1 MPVQRISKSF
11 KDISA
16 SFQVNPLT
24 NDLIAIKNTTA
35 IARSLRNLVL
45 TTPGERFF
53 NENLGSQVNNLL
65 FENVDD
71 VTAMSVRQEIINVIE
86 NYEPRVKLLTVSVN
100 ANIDTYS
107 MDVVIAYQV
116 IGIDIPPQ
124 ELSFVLI
131 PTR

>member
-16 SFQVNPLT
+16 SFKVNPLT
-24 NDLIAIKNTTA
+24 NDLIVIKNTTA

-71 VTAMSVRQEIINVIE
+71 ITAMSVRSEIISVIE
-86 NYEPRVKLLTVSVN
+86 NYEPRVKLLKVSVN
-100 ANIDTYS
+100 ANIDSYN
-107 MDVVIAYQV
+107 MDVRIVYQV
-116 IGIDIPPQ
+116 IGIEIPPQ

>member
-24 NDLIAIKNTTA
+24 NDLIVIKNTTA

-107 MDVVIAYQV
+107 MDVLIAYQV

>member
-11 KDISA
+11 KDISM
-16 SFQVNPLT
+16 SFEVNPLT
-24 NDLIAIKNTTA
+24 DDLIAIKNQTA

-53 NENLGSQVNNLL
+53 NEGIGSQVNNLL
-65 FENVDD
+65 FNNVDD
-71 VTAMSVRQEIINVIE
+71 ITAVSVRNEIINVIE
-86 NYEPRVKLLTVSVN
+86 NYEPRVELGDVDVS
-100 ANIDTYS
+100 ANIDDYE
-107 MDVVIAYQV
+107 MDVKITYKIV
-116 IGIDIPPQ
+116 GIDVPAQ

>member
-24 NDLIAIKNTTA
+24 NDLIVIKNTTA

-71 VTAMSVRQEIINVIE
+71 ITAVSIRAEIINVIE

-100 ANIDTYS
+100 ANIDSYN
-107 MDVVIAYQV
+107 MDVIIVYQI

>member
-11 KDISA
+11 KDISM

-24 NDLIAIKNTTA
+24 DDLIAITNTTA

-71 VTAMSVRQEIINVIE
+71 ITAMSVRTEIINVIE
-86 NYEPRVKLLTVSVN
+86 NYEPRVKLLKVSVN
-100 ANIDTYS
+100 ANIDSYS
-107 MDVVIAYQV
+107 MDVRIVYQV

>member
-1 MPVQRISKSF
+1 MPVQRISKTF
-11 KDISA
+11 KDVSA
-16 SFQVNPLT
+16 SFKVNPLT
-24 NDLIAIKNTTA
+24 NDLIVIKNTTA

-71 VTAMSVRQEIINVIE
+71 ITAMSVRSEIISVIE
-86 NYEPRVKLLTVSVN
+86 NYEPRVKLLRVSVN
-100 ANIDTYS
+100 ANIDSYN
-107 MDVVIAYQV
+107 MDVRIVYQV

>member
-1 MPVQRISKSF
+1 MPIQRISRSF
-11 KDISA
+11 KDISM
-16 SFQVNPLT
+16 SFEVNPLT
-24 NDLIAIKNTTA
+24 NDLIAIKNQTA

-53 NENLGSQVNNLL
+53 NEELGSQVNNLL

-71 VTAMSVRQEIINVIE
+71 VTALSIRSEIINVIT
-86 NYEPRVKLLTVSVN
+86 NYEPRVNLGEVEVN
-100 ANIDTYS
+100 ADIDAYQ
-107 MDVVIAYQV
+107 MDVKINYTIV
-116 IGIDIPPQ
+116 GIDAPAQ

>member
-11 KDISA
+11 KDVSA
-16 SFQVNPLT
+16 SFKVNPLT
-24 NDLIAIKNTTA
+24 NDLIVIKNTTA

-71 VTAMSVRQEIINVIE
+71 ITAVSIRAEIINVIE

-100 ANIDTYS
+100 ADIDNYN
-107 MDVVIAYQV
+107 MDVRIVYQV

>member
-11 KDISA
+11 KDISM

-24 NDLIAIKNTTA
+24 DDLIVIKNETA

-45 TTPGERFF
+45 TVPGERFF
-53 NENLGSQVNNLL
+53 NENLGSRVNNLL
-65 FENVDD
+65 FENIDD
-71 VTAMSVRQEIINVIE
+71 VTALSIRSEIINVIE
-86 NYEPRVKLLTVSVN
+86 NYEPRVKLIKVSVFPN
-100 ANIDTYS
+100 IENYNIDVTITYE
-107 MDVVIAYQV
+107 I
-116 IGIDIPPQ
+116 IGVDLPVQ

>member
-1 MPVQRISKSF
+1 VPVQRISKSF

-86 NYEPRVKLLTVSVN
+86 NYEPRVKLLSVSVN
-100 ANIDTYS
+100 ANIDSYS

>member
-24 NDLIAIKNTTA
+24 NDLIVIKNTTA

-53 NENLGSQVNNLL
+53 NENMGSQVNNLL

-100 ANIDTYS
+100 ANMDTYS
-107 MDVVIAYQV
+107 MDVLIAYQV

>member
-1 MPVQRISKSF
+1 MPVQRVSKSF
-11 KDISA
+11 KDVSA
-16 SFQVNPLT
+16 SFKVNPLT
-24 NDLIAIKNTTA
+24 NDLIAIKNETA

-71 VTAMSVRQEIINVIE
+71 VTAMSVRTEIINVIE
-86 NYEPRVKLLTVSVN
+86 NYEPRVQLLKVSVN
-100 ANIDTYS
+100 ANIDSYN
-107 MDVVIAYQV
+107 MDVRIVYQV

>member
-1 MPVQRISKSF
+1 MCIRDR
-11 KDISA
+11 DISM

-24 NDLIAIKNTTA
+24 NDLIAITNTTA

-71 VTAMSVRQEIINVIE
+71 ITAMSVRSEIISVIE
-86 NYEPRVKLLTVSVN
+86 NYEPRVKLIRVSVN
-100 ANIDTYS
+100 ANIDSYN
-107 MDVVIAYQV
+107 MDVIIVYEV
-116 IGIDIPPQ
+116 VGIDIPPQ

>member
-1 MPVQRISKSF
+1 M
-11 KDISA
+11 

-53 NENLGSQVNNLL
+53 NENLGSEVNNLL

-71 VTAMSVRQEIINVIE
+71 ITAMSVRTEIVNVIK
-86 NYEPRVKLLTVSVN
+86 NYEPRVNLLRVSVN
-100 ANIDTYS
+100 ANIDSYN
-107 MDVVIAYQV
+107 MDVLIAYEIV
-116 IGIDIPPQ
+116 GIDIPPQ

>member
-11 KDISA
+11 KDISM

-24 NDLIAIKNTTA
+24 SDLIAIKNTTA

-71 VTAMSVRQEIINVIE
+71 VTAMSVRSEIINVIE
-86 NYEPRVKLLTVSVN
+86 SYEPRVKLIRVSVD
-100 ANIDTYS
+100 ANIDSYN
-107 MDVVIAYQV
+107 MDVIIVYEV
-116 IGIDIPPQ
+116 VGIDIPPQ

>member
-11 KDISA
+11 KDISM
-16 SFQVNPLT
+16 SFEVNPLT
-24 NDLIAIKNTTA
+24 DDLIAIKNQTA

-53 NENLGSQVNNLL
+53 NEGIGSQVNNLL
-65 FENVDD
+65 FNNVDD
-71 VTAMSVRQEIINVIE
+71 ITAVSVRNEIINVIE
-86 NYEPRVKLLTVSVN
+86 NYEPRVELGDVDVS
-100 ANIDTYS
+100 ANIDDYE
-107 MDVVIAYQV
+107 MDVKLTYKIV
-116 IGIDIPPQ
+116 GIDVPAQ

>member
-11 KDISA
+11 KDISM

-24 NDLIAIKNTTA
+24 NDLIAIKNATA

-71 VTAMSVRQEIINVIE
+71 VTAIAIRKEIINVIE
-86 NYEPRVKLLTVSVN
+86 NYEPRVKLLKVSVR
-100 ANIDTYS
+100 ANIDDYN
-107 MDVVIAYQV
+107 MDVIIAYEI

>member
-11 KDISA
+11 KDISM

-24 NDLIAIKNTTA
+24 NDLIAITNTTA

-71 VTAMSVRQEIINVIE
+71 ITAMSVRSEIINVIE
-86 NYEPRVKLLTVSVN
+86 NYEPRVKLMKVSVN
-100 ANIDTYS
+100 ANIDSYN
-107 MDVVIAYQV
+107 MDVRIVYQV